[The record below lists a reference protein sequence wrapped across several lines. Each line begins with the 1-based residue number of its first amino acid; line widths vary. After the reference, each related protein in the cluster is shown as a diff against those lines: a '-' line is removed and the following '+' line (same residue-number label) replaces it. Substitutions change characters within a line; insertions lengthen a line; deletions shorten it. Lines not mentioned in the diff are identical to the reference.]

1 MEQKG
6 MTGAMK
12 HRTFLYL
19 FPLLLLASCSVEV
32 PSDII
37 SERKMERIL
46 YDYHMAQGM
55 AEAKGGDMEK
65 NRYLY
70 VQKVFEKYHVTEAEF
85 DSSMV
90 WYMGHMSYLEDIY
103 KHIEA
108 RMERESN
115 KAGLNIPEEDLYR
128 QYTAEGDTANIW
140 QGRDMLFL
148 HGNREENLYSLVIP
162 ADTAFHRGDYFKFRC
177 TNRFISQDGQREAYV
192 LMQVKYDNDS
202 VVAATTMLNGDY
214 DVTLDI
220 PKNKV
225 TRDADIKSITCTFYY
240 SFNEEKEEAFRLW
253 AINKP
258 VLLRYHVAPEDTINV
273 EPVDTIAAETREQE
287 QEQSRG
293 ERLSPVEFRSSQQ
306 VEHKINVVEKRKVFL
321 PSKKR

>member
-19 FPLLLLASCSVEV
+19 LPLLLLASCSVEV

-258 VLLRYHVAPEDTINV
+258 VLLRYQVAPEDTMNV

-321 PSKKR
+321 PAKKR

>member
-6 MTGAMK
+6 MARAMR

-32 PSDII
+32 PSDVI
-37 SERKMERIL
+37 SERKMEHIL
-46 YDYHMAQGM
+46 YDYHIAQGM

-70 VQKVFEKYHVTEAEF
+70 IQKVFEKYHVTEAEF

-90 WYMGHMSYLEDIY
+90 WYMGHTSYLETMY
-103 KHIEA
+103 KHIGN

-115 KAGLNIPEEDLYR
+115 KAGLNIPEEDLYS

-148 HGNREENLYSLVIP
+148 HGSREENLYTIVIP
-162 ADTAFHRGDYFKFRC
+162 ADTAFRRGDYFKFRC
-177 TNRFISQDGQREAYV
+177 ANRFVSQDGQREAYV
-192 LMQVKYDNDS
+192 LMQVKYANDS

-214 DVTLDI
+214 DITLDI

-225 TRDADIKSITCTFYY
+225 TKDADIRSVTCTFYY
-240 SFNEEKEEAFRLW
+240 SFDESKEDAFRLW

-258 VLLRYHVAPEDTINV
+258 VLLRYHVAPEDTIGI
-273 EPVDTIAAETREQE
+273 EPVDSVAEETREQE
-287 QEQSRG
+287 QEQKRG
-293 ERLSPVEFRSSQQ
+293 ERLSPVEFRSNQQ
-306 VEHKINVVEKRKVFL
+306 VEHKINVVEQRKVFL